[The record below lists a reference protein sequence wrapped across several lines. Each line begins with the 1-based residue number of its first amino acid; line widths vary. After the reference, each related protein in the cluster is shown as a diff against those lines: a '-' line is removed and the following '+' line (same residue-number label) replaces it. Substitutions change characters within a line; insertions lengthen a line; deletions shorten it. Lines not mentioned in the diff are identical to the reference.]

1 MKNIAI
7 ITDTDS
13 SLPVDL
19 TVQYGIC
26 QVPIN
31 VIIDGKTYETGVDI
45 DDHLLFEKLEK
56 FNKYPTTSAP
66 SPTAFAKASKAA
78 IHEGAQSIICICVSS
93 KVSSSYD
100 SAVLASQMFQH
111 DIVLID
117 SQNLSMGQGF
127 MVLTAAVN
135 VLNGASREEVL
146 KHLANVGKRI
156 HTFAVLPSLKYI
168 ALSGR
173 LNKFSANI
181 ADTLDIK
188 PILTVQEG
196 KLEVV
201 SRQRTSKKA
210 IDKMLELVYLAC
222 DGKTI
227 ERGAI
232 IHANNPEGAHN
243 LQERVYSIAANVN
256 PFILAEFTP
265 GLSIHTGP
273 RTIGITILTNG

>member
-19 TVQYGIC
+19 IMQYGIRL
-26 QVPIN
+26 VPIN
-31 VIIDGKTYETGVDI
+31 LIIDGENYETGVDI
-45 DDHLLFEKLEK
+45 DDRLLFEKLDK
-56 FNKYPTTSAP
+56 FIQYPTTAAP
-66 SPTAFAKASKAA
+66 SPAAFASAFKAA
-78 IHEGAQSIICICVSS
+78 IHEGAQTIICICVSS
-93 KVSSSYD
+93 KVSTAFN
-100 SAVLASQMFQH
+100 SATLASQMFQH
-111 DIVLID
+111 DIVVID

-127 MVLTAAVN
+127 MVLTAAES
-135 VLNGASREEVL
+135 VLNGATREEVL
-146 KHLANVGKRI
+146 EHLVNIGKRI

-173 LNKFSANI
+173 LNKHSANI
-181 ADTLDIK
+181 ADILDIK
-188 PILTVQEG
+188 PILTVQNG

-210 IDKMLELVYLAC
+210 IEKMLELVFCAC

-227 ERGAI
+227 ERVAI
-232 IHANNPEGAHN
+232 IHADSPEKAVT
-243 LQERVYSIAANVN
+243 LQDNVNSIA
-256 PFILAEFTP
+256 PGMKHFILAEFSP

-273 RTIGITILTNG
+273 KTIGITALTLN

>member
-1 MKNIAI
+1 MKNIAF

-13 SLPVDL
+13 SLPIDL
-19 TVQYGIC
+19 TVQYGIR

-31 VIIDGKTYETGVDI
+31 LHIDGETYETGVDL
-45 DDHLLFEKLEK
+45 DDHLLFEKLEQVK
-56 FNKYPTTSAP
+56 KYPTTSAP
-66 SPTAFAKASKAA
+66 SPEAFAKAFRAA
-78 IHEGAQSIICICVSS
+78 ILEGAQSIICICVSG

-100 SAVLASQMFQH
+100 SAVLASQMFKH
-111 DIVLID
+111 DIVVVD

-127 MVLTAAVN
+127 MVLTAAES
-135 VLNGASREEVL
+135 VLNGATKEEVL
-146 KHLANVGKRI
+146 QHLANVGKRI
-156 HTFAVLPSLKYI
+156 HTFALLPSLKYI

-173 LNKFSANI
+173 LNKFSANL

-188 PILTVQEG
+188 PILTVQDG
-196 KLEVV
+196 KLEIV

-210 IDKMLELVYLAC
+210 IDKMLELVNLSC

-227 ERGAI
+227 KRVAI

-243 LQERVYSIAANVN
+243 LQEKVNSIAPDVN
-256 PFILAEFTP
+256 PYIIAEFTP

-273 RTIGITILTNG
+273 GTIGITTLTNG